1 MPEAHRFGHVLFFGG
16 GGEKICR
23 TSHFLKWVF
32 KISIKLVYPYL
43 HEHNKIIMN
52 TYLPHLPSL
61 KSTQLLH

>member
-1 MPEAHRFGHVLFFGG
+1 MFFFSG

-43 HEHNKIIMN
+43 HEHNELIMD
-52 TYLPHLPSL
+52 TYLSHLPLL
-61 KSTQLLH
+61 KSTQFLP